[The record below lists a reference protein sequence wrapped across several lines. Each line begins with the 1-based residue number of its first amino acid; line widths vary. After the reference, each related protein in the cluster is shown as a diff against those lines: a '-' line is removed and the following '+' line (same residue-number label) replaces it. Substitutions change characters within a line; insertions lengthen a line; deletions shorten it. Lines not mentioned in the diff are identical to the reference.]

1 VNIPDNQ
8 KDIETNIETN
18 SETGPETSPETSED
32 EFLTLTITNEDRET
46 YKRLDQYLTEKAPG
60 HSRTFLK
67 NLFQKDQI
75 VVREDS
81 PHPGLKLELKKM
93 PPANTI
99 IEILV
104 PPPMVATAEP
114 ENIPLEILFE
124 DEHLIF
130 INKPA
135 GMVTHP
141 APGNYT
147 GTLVNAILYHCKDL
161 KGIGDQKRPGIV
173 HRLDKGTSGVMVVA
187 KTQACHEGLVLLFS
201 THNIER
207 VYEALVIKNRC
218 QSYGTIE
225 TLLGRDPH
233 NRLKMKNSGTRGKK
247 AITHYNV
254 LEIFDRHLHME
265 FKLETGRTH
274 QIRVHTADV
283 LKMPII
289 CDSTY
294 SSKNEHMM
302 KLGQSY
308 KDLIGDYPHP
318 FLHAKIL
325 GLIHPITGEKLHFE
339 VPPPK
344 LFLDV
349 LELSRQT
356 LKKDF

>member
-1 VNIPDNQ
+1 MNNTPV
-8 KDIETNIETN
+8 
-18 SETGPETSPETSED
+18 SESSQEID
-32 EFLTLTITNEDRET
+32 DDFFKLTITNEDREN
-46 YKRLDQYLTEKAPG
+46 YKRLDQFLAEKAPG

-67 NLFQKDQI
+67 NLFLKDQI
-75 VVREDS
+75 VVSEDS
-81 PHPGLKLELKKM
+81 PQQPKLELKKM
-93 PPANTI
+93 PPVGTV

-104 PPPMVATAEP
+104 PAPMTAVAEA
-114 ENIPLEILFE
+114 ENIPLEILYE
-124 DEHLIF
+124 DEHLVF
-130 INKPA
+130 VNKPA
-135 GMVTHP
+135 GLVTHP

-161 KGIGDQKRPGIV
+161 KGVGDQKRPGIV

-207 VYEALVIKNRC
+207 MYEALVMKNRC

-225 TLLGRDPH
+225 SLIARDPH
-233 NRLKMKNSGTRGKK
+233 NRLKMKTSGTRGKL

-274 QIRVHTADV
+274 QIRVHASEL

-294 SSKNEHMM
+294 SSTNEHMM
-302 KLGQSY
+302 KLGPVY
-308 KDLIGDYPHP
+308 KELIGDYPYP

-325 GLIHPITGEKLHFE
+325 GLTHPITGEKLRFE

-344 LFLDV
+344 LFQDV
-349 LELSRQT
+349 LNLS
-356 LKKDF
+356 KKSNDKRI

>member
-1 VNIPDNQ
+1 MNIPVDPVDSIENQ
-8 KDIETNIETN
+8 NT
-18 SETGPETSPETSED
+18 ED
-32 EFLTLTITNEDRET
+32 EFLAFTITLEDREK
-46 YKRLDQYLTEKAPG
+46 YKRLDQFMAEKIAG

-67 NLFQKDQI
+67 NLFLKNQI
-75 VVREDS
+75 IVSEDS
-81 PHPGLKLELKKM
+81 PQPIPTLELKKM
-93 PPANTI
+93 PPVGTI
-99 IEILV
+99 IEVLV
-104 PPPMVATAEP
+104 PPPLNSVIEA
-114 ENIPLEILFE
+114 ENIPLEILYE
-124 DEHLIF
+124 DEHLLF

-147 GTLVNAILYHCKDL
+147 GTLVNAVLWHCKDL
-161 KGIGDQKRPGIV
+161 TGIGDQKRPGIV

-201 THNIER
+201 SHNIER
-207 VYEALVIKNRC
+207 MYEAMVMKNRC

-225 TLLGRDPH
+225 SLIARDPH
-233 NRLKMKNSGTRGKK
+233 NRLKMKNSGTRGKT

-254 LEIFDRHLHME
+254 LEIYDRHLHME

-274 QIRVHTADV
+274 QIRVHTADI

-289 CDSTY
+289 CDALY

-302 KLGQSY
+302 KLGPAF
-308 KDLIGDYPHP
+308 KELIGEYPHP

-325 GLIHPITGEKLHFE
+325 GLVHPITGEKLRFE

-349 LELSRQT
+349 LNFSRQT
-356 LKKDF
+356 IKKD